1 MSELP
6 QITVDFNNQDEDD
19 LVFARL
25 ARASRPLEEGDWVL
39 ALDGEGNECHGLVA
53 RIEDG
58 IVFLDLA
65 WSTWVDDESPR
76 TGASVLDFFELQGQT
91 RGNGSAVAQ
100 SESAPS
106 LVRNL

>member
-6 QITVDFNNQDEDD
+6 QIRVDFSNQDEDD

-25 ARASRPLEEGDWVL
+25 ARASQPLDEGDWVL

-58 IVFLDLA
+58 MAFLDLA
-65 WSTWVDDESPR
+65 WSTWVDEDSPR
-76 TGASVLDFFELQGQT
+76 TTSVLDFYELQGQT

-100 SESAPS
+100 SESAPGLVHS
-106 LVRNL
+106 L